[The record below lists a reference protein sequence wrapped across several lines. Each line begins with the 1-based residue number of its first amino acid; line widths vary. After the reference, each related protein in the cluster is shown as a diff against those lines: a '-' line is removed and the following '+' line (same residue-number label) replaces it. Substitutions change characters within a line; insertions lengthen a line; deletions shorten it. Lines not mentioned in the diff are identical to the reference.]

1 MALERQ
7 RAQEL
12 DHMVRKM
19 GGIASVFEIR
29 CDPVG
34 NKSFRAF
41 RDLMDVYIDM
51 CSESLKGNK
60 DFLDDGIDLDADE
73 NSRERLKGAFE
84 AIFGTPPGSV

>member
-1 MALERQ
+1 
-7 RAQEL
+7 
-12 DHMVRKM
+12 
-19 GGIASVFEIR
+19 
-29 CDPVG
+29 
-34 NKSFRAF
+34 
-41 RDLMDVYIDM
+41 MDVYIDM